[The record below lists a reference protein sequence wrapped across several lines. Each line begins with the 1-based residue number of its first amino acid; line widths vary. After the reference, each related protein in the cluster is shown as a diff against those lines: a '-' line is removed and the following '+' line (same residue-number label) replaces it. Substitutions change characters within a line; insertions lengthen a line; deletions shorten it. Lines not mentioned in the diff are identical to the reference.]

1 MSFESHPVLRDYAYY
16 TIIWEPWSKK
26 IMSSKPSVFSLSS
39 QNLQKC
45 VHWTNLCNHLPG
57 SGSVLARLDAKVP
70 PPLEDEDNRLS
81 WDVEAGGPT
90 HPQLTRGEFLKGQ
103 FLPWL
108 QRSTWK
114 TNIFRLSQPILI
126 PSAPV
131 LNALS
136 RLIMSRGIP
145 FGKPGQWG
153 QRVPCVEHKKFSSRV
168 LATKKQKHDFVNET
182 FLFIASFWAYSIYIL
197 VIHMY
202 MPL

>member
-1 MSFESHPVLRDYAYY
+1 MSFESHPVLCDYAYY
-16 TIIWEPWSKK
+16 TIIWEAWSKK
-26 IMSSKPSVFSLSS
+26 NMNSKPSIFSLSS

-90 HPQLTRGEFLKGQ
+90 HLQLTRGEFLKGQ
-103 FLPWL
+103 FLPWF

-114 TNIFRLSQPILI
+114 TNIFLLSQPIFI

-136 RLIMSRGIP
+136 RLIMSWGIP
-145 FGKPGQWG
+145 FGIPGQWG
-153 QRVPCVEHKKFSSRV
+153 QRVPCMEHKKPLYHTLKCVSAKENEVFQLCIGHRKAEKNGFMHNDETQSH
-168 LATKKQKHDFVNET
+168 QK
-182 FLFIASFWAYSIYIL
+182 
-197 VIHMY
+197 
-202 MPL
+202 